1 MDKKFQPG
9 RFYPSRHPRELVH
22 QSPSPPQVFF
32 SSDADKD
39 CSGTQHSL
47 RPLKEW
53 VDVGMTLE
61 TRNLYRKSN
70 RDPWQEWS
78 PKDVDIDGKSSLSSA
93 KYALIVR
100 HEYQSSDNDEST
112 MALRSITVQSPLIKK
127 LLGSVFENYK
137 GINTSLRKLVF
148 KAPFRE
154 FFFRWDRFIQA
165 DPSKDT
171 EGTTEECSHFR
182 LLADI
187 IEAEIRPQIEQTSDL
202 LNNGVISFD
211 YIWALFEPGVEV
223 FSHVEGHERL
233 FTLTSG
239 KYSKLEDGTIV
250 YLLTVRYIDT
260 DGESFGSRA
269 TELVIWP
276 FENLKSISELEAVPS
291 HLQVNIDEVRQ
302 RLFKRGRLFESLKG
316 VHHKSYSGVYTL
328 SDTVPGTPK
337 KQHVCETSPEL
348 GLIL

>member
-1 MDKKFQPG
+1 ME
-9 RFYPSRHPRELVH
+9 HVH
-22 QSPSPPQVFF
+22 QSRSQPQVF
-32 SSDADKD
+32 SLEVEKD

-47 RPLKEW
+47 RPLKER

-61 TRNLYRKSN
+61 TRNLYRKSD
-70 RDPWQEWS
+70 RDPWKEWS
-78 PKDVDIDGKSSLSSA
+78 PKDVDIDGKASLSSA

-112 MALRSITVQSPLIKK
+112 LALRSITVQSPLIKK

-154 FFFRWDRFIQA
+154 FFFRWDKFIQA

-171 EGTTEECSHFR
+171 EGTAEECSHFK

-187 IEAEIRPQIEQTSDL
+187 IVAEIRPQIEQTSDL

-211 YIWALFEPGVEV
+211 YVWALFEPDVEV
-223 FSHVEGHERL
+223 FSHIEGHERL

-239 KYSKLEDGTIV
+239 RYSRLRDGTIA

-260 DGESFGSRA
+260 DGDGFGSGV

-276 FENLKSISELEAVPS
+276 FENVKSIAELEVVPA
-291 HLQVNIDEVRQ
+291 HLQANSDEVRQ
-302 RLFKRGRLFESLKG
+302 RLVKRGKLFESLKG
-316 VHHKSYSGVYTL
+316 VHHKSYSGIYTP
-328 SDTVPGTPK
+328 SNAAPGAPK
-337 KQHVCETSPEL
+337 HQHACETSPEL
-348 GLIL
+348 GLIF

>member
-1 MDKKFQPG
+1 MDNKFQPG
-9 RFYPSRHPRELVH
+9 QFHPSRHPRGLVH
-22 QSPSPPQVFF
+22 QSLSQPQVFF
-32 SSDADKD
+32 SPDAEKD
-39 CSGTQHSL
+39 YSGTQHSL
-47 RPLKEW
+47 RTLEER

-61 TRNLYRKSN
+61 TRNLYRKSD
-70 RDPWQEWS
+70 RDPWKEWS
-78 PKDVDIDGKSSLSSA
+78 PKDFDIDGKSSLSSA

-112 MALRSITVQSPLIKK
+112 LALRSIT
-127 LLGSVFENYK
+127 

-154 FFFRWDRFIQA
+154 FFSRWNRFIQA

-171 EGTTEECSHFR
+171 QGTTEECSHFK

-187 IEAEIRPQIEQTSDL
+187 IEAEIRPQIEQASDL

-211 YIWALFEPGVEV
+211 YVWALFEPDVEV

-239 KYSKLEDGTIV
+239 RYSRLQDGTIA
-250 YLLTVRYIDT
+250 YLLTARYIDT
-260 DGESFGSRA
+260 DGDSFGSGA

-276 FENLKSISELEAVPS
+276 FENVKSISELEAVPA
-291 HLQVNIDEVRQ
+291 HLQANSDEVRQ
-302 RLFKRGRLFESLKG
+302 
-316 VHHKSYSGVYTL
+316 
-328 SDTVPGTPK
+328 
-337 KQHVCETSPEL
+337 
-348 GLIL
+348 